1 MIRMS
6 TESAEMP
13 PLLVAK
19 GSFQV
24 MGGAERDLMR
34 VLPSLNRIFSVQ
46 MATIHPSQELRSL
59 CKRENIPL
67 ICPTL
72 PWENPTGTISIILDT
87 GRDTSSKAWG
97 ECEGLDEAIS
107 RTDVVHIVSGD
118 GSLTLL
124 DHIPQTAKVHLH
136 LLEPHRGL
144 YEDTLHRKVDG
155 SPKRSLM
162 LTRLL
167 LSRARRRDKALI
179 DTNLKRGRFGVSG
192 NSAFSAKRT
201 SEVYGIDAGVLWP
214 CVDASEYPSDSSQDP
229 ENPFSGSN
237 GDYVVSVGR
246 ASWAKGT
253 WETISMLQGTG
264 LDLVHVGGGDD
275 ASLAMIRAHADSC
288 DVGLWIAPRLPSPEL
303 VKLMRDSRAVVSMA
317 HAESFG
323 LTPIEAFA
331 VGIPALFVD
340 EGGFRETLID
350 GVNGRLLPRGDY
362 GVWHSALEQAADGE
376 TRMEW
381 AEAGRARIAKMD
393 LSPDAHCHRLESILD
408 RL

>member
-1 MIRMS
+1 MS
-6 TESAEMP
+6 TESSEMP
-13 PLLVAK
+13 RLLVAK

-24 MGGAERDLMR
+24 MGGAERDLLR

-59 CKRENIPL
+59 CKLENVPL
-67 ICPTL
+67 ICPTV
-72 PWENPTGTISIILDT
+72 PWENPTEAISIILDT

-107 RTDVVHIVSGD
+107 RTDAVHIVSGD

-124 DHIPQTAKVHLH
+124 DHVPQTVKVHLH
-136 LLEPHRGL
+136 MLEPHRGL
-144 YEDTLHRKVDG
+144 YEDTLHREVDG
-155 SPKRSLM
+155 SPKRSLL

-167 LSRARRRDKALI
+167 LSRARRRDKVLI
-179 DTNLKRGRFGVSG
+179 DTNSKRGRFGISG
-192 NSAFSAKRT
+192 NSTFSAKRT
-201 SEVYGIDAGVLWP
+201 SDVYGINAGVLWP
-214 CVDASEYPSDSSQDP
+214 CVDASEFPSDSSHDP
-229 ENPFSGSN
+229 ENPFSESDV
-237 GDYVVSVGR
+237 DYVVSIGR

-253 WETISMLQGTG
+253 WETISMLQDTG
-264 LDLVHVGGGDD
+264 LCLVHVGGGDD

-288 DVGLWIAPRLPSPEL
+288 GVGLWIAPTLPSPKL

-331 VGIPALFVD
+331 VGIPALFVN

-350 GVNGRLLPRGDY
+350 GVNGRLLPRDDY
-362 GVWHSALEQAADGE
+362 GAWHSALEQAADGS
-376 TRMEW
+376 TRTAW
-381 AEAGRARIAKMD
+381 ADAGRARIAEMD
-393 LSPDAHCHRLESILD
+393 LSPDAHCDRLKSILN